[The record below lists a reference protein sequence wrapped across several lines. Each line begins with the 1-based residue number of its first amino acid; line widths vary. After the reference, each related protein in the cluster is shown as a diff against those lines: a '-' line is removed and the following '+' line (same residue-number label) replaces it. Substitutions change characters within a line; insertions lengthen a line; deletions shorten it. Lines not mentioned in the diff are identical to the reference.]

1 MQNSILREDAD
12 YFLAIDAAWLSK
24 PPHFQ
29 HNTMTSKMSHF
40 GGLFWG
46 FSQNN
51 NQPIVSPQHNTEE
64 QRFKKLGQSW
74 KLFQNPPPPPSG
86 GMFHWPVIFIV
97 AVQNET
103 VGSSGLKQSLYGGK
117 NQYSNI
123 RARLIRG
130 SLLLRGHWGA
140 TAFKW
145 GIQLWNIVWDELWW
159 VSD

>member
-1 MQNSILREDAD
+1 MHYIQ
-12 YFLAIDAAWLSK
+12 AIGAAWLSK
-24 PPHFQ
+24 PLHFQ
-29 HNTMTSKMSHF
+29 FNTMLHILNES
-40 GGLFWG
+40 FWTPI
-46 FSQNN
+46 FRFIPHKTIT
-51 NQPIVSPQHNTEE
+51 QPIVSQQHNTTE
-64 QRFKKLGQSW
+64 RFKKKLGHSW

-103 VGSSGLKQSLYGGK
+103 VGSSRLKQSLYGGK

>member
-1 MQNSILREDAD
+1 MQLMLRDLANLLSSSRTQWHPKWVILDA
-12 YFLAIDAAWLSK
+12 YFQLY
-24 PPHFQ
+24 
-29 HNTMTSKMSHF
+29 
-40 GGLFWG
+40 

-51 NQPIVSPQHNTEE
+51 NPTQTVTTTQYRGTTLKKKK
-64 QRFKKLGQSW
+64 KKLGHSW
-74 KLFQNPPPPPSG
+74 KLFQNPAPPASG

-103 VGSSGLKQSLYGGK
+103 VGSSRLKQSLYGGK

-145 GIQLWNIVWDELWW
+145 GIQLGNIVWDELWW

>member
-1 MQNSILREDAD
+1 MLWQLMLHDLANLTSSLTQWHPEWVISEA
-12 YFLAIDAAWLSK
+12 YFEVY
-24 PPHFQ
+24 
-29 HNTMTSKMSHF
+29 
-40 GGLFWG
+40 
-46 FSQNN
+46 FSQKNS
-51 NQPIVSPQHNTEE
+51 QPIVSPQHNTGE
-64 QRFKKLGQSW
+64 QRFKKLGHSW

-103 VGSSGLKQSLYGGK
+103 VGSSRLKQSLYGGK